1 MGALHKR
8 KREIFCQLL
17 ANGVDGM
24 KAFVDAG
31 FSSNP
36 QTVRNWSK
44 LAKLP
49 AIRDRVNELKLQNAK
64 RDKVTPEL
72 IREMLE
78 EDREG
83 AQKDGQWGA
92 AVAAT
97 EKIARLYG
105 LFIERSEQRIEN
117 KGNFDPSS
125 LSDDQLRAIQN
136 ALNPPPVE
144 AKTPDSGPQEP
155 ELPPAAPKPGMDDMP
170 PAGERLN

>member
-1 MGALHKR
+1 MGMLTHP
-8 KREIFCQLL
+8 KRELFCSLV
-17 ANGVDGM
+17 ASGVDAN
-24 KAFVDAG
+24 KAYVQAG
-31 FSSNP
+31 YSCSP
-36 QTVRNWSK
+36 KSVRNWTR
-44 LAKLP
+44 LAKKP
-49 AIRDRVNELKLQNAK
+49 YIKDRIAEIRRENAESH
-64 RDKVTPEL
+64 RVTPDL
-72 IREMLE
+72 IKKMLE
-78 EDREG
+78 EDRAG
-83 AQKDGQWGA
+83 AQRDGQWGA

-144 AKTPDSGPQEP
+144 AKTPDSGPQGP
-155 ELPPAAPKPGMDDMP
+155 ELPAPAPKSGLDDMP